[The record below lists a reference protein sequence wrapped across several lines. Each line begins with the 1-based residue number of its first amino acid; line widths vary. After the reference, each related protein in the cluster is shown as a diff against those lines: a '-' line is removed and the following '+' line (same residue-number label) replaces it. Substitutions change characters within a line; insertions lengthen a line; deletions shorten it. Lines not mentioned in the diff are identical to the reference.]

1 MNYTKAKIFN
11 LALKNLRISQS
22 LQSAQQTDRNTV
34 ILNEYYESARD
45 EVLKDFDWNFANAY
59 RELTPTGNIPQNPHF
74 IYEYDYPN
82 DCLLAREVINGYS
95 DGIIEFEVA
104 AAQNFQKVI
113 NTNVSPAI
121 VRYTKVVTN
130 ENFFPV
136 EFVMALSWYLAFLAA
151 PSISANRALQNDCL
165 NVYNA
170 VLRRAKTLNAQ
181 EGFLETKEDNH
192 WMDLR

>member
-11 LALKNLRISQS
+11 LSLKNLRISQS

-59 RELTPTGNIPQNPHF
+59 RELTPTGNTSQNPHF

-95 DGIIEFEVA
+95 DGITEFEVA

-121 VRYTKVVTN
+121 LRYTKVVTN

-136 EFVMALSWYLAFLAA
+136 EFAMALSWYLAFLAA

-165 NVYNA
+165 NVYSA